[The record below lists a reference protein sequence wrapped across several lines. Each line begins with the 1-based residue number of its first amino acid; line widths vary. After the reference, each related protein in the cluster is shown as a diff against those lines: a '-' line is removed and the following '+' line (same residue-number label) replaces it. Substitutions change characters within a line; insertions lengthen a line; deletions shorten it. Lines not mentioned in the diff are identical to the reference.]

1 MVAEPQSPASLR
13 VGVGPQSAPKAPL
26 RDFWDRFRRNRGG
39 VIALS
44 AVGFF
49 VLVAVL
55 APYLA
60 PHDPLKQDYSAL
72 MRPPGP
78 SHPFGTDALG
88 RDVLSRV
95 VYGARVSLLA
105 GLISVGIALSVG
117 LPVGL
122 LTGYYRGFWDEYVV
136 MRVVDGLQAFPF
148 LILALAVA
156 AALGPGFTNAMVAI
170 GLGYTPAFVR
180 IVRGAVL
187 VVREQDYVQAARAAG
202 ATSGRI
208 LLRHVLPNCLAPVLV
223 QTTLAVASAII
234 AEAGLSYLGLG
245 VQPPAPSWGSALREA
260 QGYLTMAPWMAI
272 WPGLAIFATVL
283 SLNLLGDALRDALD
297 PRLRGG

>member
-1 MVAEPQSPASLR
+1 MVAEPHSRASR
-13 VGVGPQSAPKAPL
+13 RAVVSQRSTAKAPL
-26 RDFWDRFRRNRGG
+26 RDFWARFRRNRAG

-44 AVGFF
+44 AVGCL

-55 APYLA
+55 APRLA

-78 SHPFGTDALG
+78 DHPFGTDALG

-136 MRVVDGLQAFPF
+136 MRIVDGLQAFPF

-156 AALGPGFTNAMVAI
+156 AALGPGFTNAMIAI
-170 GLGYTPAFVR
+170 GLGYTPAFIRV
-180 IVRGAVL
+180 VRGAVL

-202 ATSGRI
+202 ASSARI

-260 QGYLTMAPWMAI
+260 QGYLTMAPWMAM
-272 WPGLAIFATVL
+272 WPGLAIFAAVL

-297 PRLRGG
+297 PRLREG